1 MLYLIRRFSDNMSGA
16 QEYYD
21 GLIGQGHAPE
31 SALQYTQQHFPGFV
45 PAASAPAP
53 APAPAPAMAGVPMGA
68 TQVGGEEKEWLIALL
83 LAIFVGYLGIDRFYL
98 GYTGLGILKLL
109 TLGGCGIW
117 QLIDLILIVMGNLPD
132 ANGMPL
138 KR

>member
-1 MLYLIRRFSDNMSGA
+1 MSDA
-16 QEYYD
+16 QAYYD
-21 GLIGQGHAPE
+21 GLIAQGHAPD

-45 PAASAPAP
+45 PAAGAPAP

-68 TQVGGEEKEWLIALL
+68 TQVGGEEKEWLVALL

-109 TLGGCGIW
+109 TLGGCGLW
-117 QLIDLILIVMGNLPD
+117 QLIDLILIVMGKLPD

>member
-1 MLYLIRRFSDNMSGA
+1 MSGA

-83 LAIFVGYLGIDRFYL
+83 LALFVGYLGIDRFYL
-98 GYTGLGILKLL
+98 GYTGLGILKLI